1 MARRHIHFW
10 QASEGHT
17 ALCEFLLENNADLH
31 AQDRTGVQRSPV
43 QAADLLRDSFGVCY
57 LVTSVFQS
65 CSAQSGEQRWYTLL
79 QAQQQSSSRLRTGKT
94 RRCTSCGSSARTV
107 RSLLTSS
114 FTSSIKL
121 VLSGHAASLTPYQ
134 SDTPRPSPRQYAL
147 LMRGVYLFHTE
158 QACLHPHEDSVPGGP
173 APVPPRSTRAL
184 TPPAP
189 RAVKRVDAFGMAPVD
204 YAKGEALSTL
214 NMIMGSTGHKAV

>member
-1 MARRHIHFW
+1 VVHAVAGSTAVFFAAQNGQDKTLYKLW
-10 QASEGHT
+10 QLGADGALT
-17 ALCEFLLENNADLH
+17 APLEFH
-31 AQDRTGVQRSPV
+31 P
-43 QAADLLRDSFGVCY
+43 
-57 LVTSVFQS
+57 
-65 CSAQSGEQRWYTLL
+65 
-79 QAQQQSSSRLRTGKT
+79 
-94 RRCTSCGSSARTV
+94 
-107 RSLLTSS
+107 
-114 FTSSIKL
+114 KL

-147 LMRGVYLFHTE
+147 LMRGVYLIHTE

-214 NMIMGSTGHKAV
+214 NMITGHKAV